1 MYIYI
6 YIYIYK
12 RKEHSRHIRL
22 LKSIG
27 WDDPLAAVWAW
38 VGRWRPYWWH
48 RVCGSIWADAGL
60 LPAPM
65 SLHRPPPAPQ
75 PHIPLAWASPAS
87 APPHHPTT
95 PPPTYHHYHPPRT
108 IASLCALLPN
118 LGRLGHRPCQ
128 SILSPG
134 SDWLA
139 DRMTCVTSVVTWS
152 VTGRS
157 AGINIKSR
165 SVGDP
170 ACFDFLHTTFPK
182 RRDFLTNKS

>member
-1 MYIYI
+1 MDQ
-6 YIYIYK
+6 
-12 RKEHSRHIRL
+12 SGPTL
-22 LKSIG
+22 
-27 WDDPLAAVWAW
+27 
-38 VGRWRPYWWH
+38 
-48 RVCGSIWADAGL
+48 VCCL
-60 LPAPM
+60 LPCHYIGRHQLLSHTYHWPG
-65 SLHRPPPAPQ
+65 RPL
-75 PHIPLAWASPAS
+75 PL
-87 APPHHPTT
+87 HHPTT

-128 SILSPG
+128 SIFSPG